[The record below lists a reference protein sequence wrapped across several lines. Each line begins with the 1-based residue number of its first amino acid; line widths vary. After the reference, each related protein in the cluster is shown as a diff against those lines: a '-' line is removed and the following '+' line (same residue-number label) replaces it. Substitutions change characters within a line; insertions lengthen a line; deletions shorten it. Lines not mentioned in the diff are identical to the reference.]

1 MAEVGVFMKRLARLV
16 TAAEVPVILAT
27 APVLL
32 FPTPEGLV
40 VLVVVPFL
48 WLCAS
53 INGDRIIPRTPMNLA
68 LGLLLAMVGV
78 SLHVTFDVQF
88 SLGKVSGTVLGVLL
102 FWAVVRWLTTSQRL
116 AVAVAAFLLVG
127 TGLAIVGS
135 AGVEV
140 GPTAL
145 WLSQAAERWASPLRS
160 AVMTLVDRVNEQ
172 APGVNPNAV
181 AGCLVLFVPL
191 QVVLLAMSLR
201 DWPHA
206 IAPVRW
212 DPRLAAFVQ
221 ATMLFITAGTVWLMH
236 SRGAWL
242 GLATATGVFL
252 IWHSRLVRM
261 VAAGGLGIILVLAA
275 ALGPLGRYD
284 GANTGSPSNLTDAIL
299 IRQDVWSTGISGV
312 QDSPLVGMGMNTFRE
327 IRPNRYPLSYL
338 RPGGQE
344 LVHAH
349 NNLIQAAWD
358 LGIPGLVAYVS
369 LWMISGLLL
378 IRVYRH
384 SNGRI
389 YRAIA
394 GGLGAGLVA
403 HFMFGM
409 TDAIPL
415 GAKVGAS
422 FWLALALVVGLHRVA
437 LDSEM
442 SIASHVGTKRTD

>member
-1 MAEVGVFMKRLARLV
+1 MRRLARLV
-16 TAAEVPVILAT
+16 AGAELPVILAI
-27 APVLL
+27 APALM
-32 FPTPEGLV
+32 FPTPELLT
-40 VLVVVPFL
+40 VLAVVPFI
-48 WLCAS
+48 WLCAW
-53 INGDRIIPRTPMNLA
+53 IGGGRFIPRTPMNTA

-78 SLHVTFDVQF
+78 SLYATFDIRF

-102 FWAVVRWLTTSQRL
+102 FWAIARWLTTSGRL
-116 AVAVAAFLLVG
+116 KVALAAFLLVG

-145 WLSQAAERWASPLRS
+145 WLAQAAERWASPLRS

-172 APGVNPNAV
+172 APGVNPNPV

-191 QVVLLAMSLR
+191 QVVLLVIRLR
-201 DWPHA
+201 SWPHA
-206 IAPVRW
+206 RW
-212 DPRLAAFVQ
+212 HHRLTALIQ
-221 ATMLFITAGTVWLMH
+221 ATMLLITAATVWLMH

-242 GLATATGVFL
+242 GLAAATSVFL
-252 IWHSRLVRM
+252 IWRSHPVRM
-261 VAAGGLGIILVLAA
+261 LAAGAAGIILVLAA
-275 ALGPLGRYD
+275 ALGPQGLYD
-284 GANTGSPSNLTDAIL
+284 KVNARFNLDLTSAIL
-299 IRQDVWSTGISGV
+299 IREDVWSSGISGV
-312 QDSPLVGMGMNTFRE
+312 QDSPLTGLGMNTFRE
-327 IRPNRYPLSYL
+327 IAPTQYPLSYL
-338 RPGGQE
+338 QPRFPTYNPE

-369 LWMISGLLL
+369 LWMISALLL
-378 IRVYRH
+378 IRVCRH
-384 SNGRI
+384 SNERI
-389 YRAIA
+389 YQAIA

-403 HFMFGM
+403 HFIFGI

-437 LDSEM
+437 LNPEM
-442 SIASHVGTKRTD
+442 NVVSQVRAKRAG